1 MQLENPLASSTS
13 PSALQFGDLLRQL
26 RRRAGLTQSE
36 LATRIGY
43 SVAQVSRLEQN
54 ERLPTVTVIA
64 EIFVPALE
72 LSEEPHLAHRLIEL
86 AALARGERPPTA
98 VRVKRTI
105 RTAIDE
111 EMVETAGHLPA
122 ALLALVGRT
131 RELEAVGKRLL
142 AAPGRL
148 LTLIGPPGVGKTQ
161 LSLAVAAQVRTL
173 FRDGAWFVPL
183 AEVDD
188 PELVAPAIAGVLALN
203 APSAK
208 PPMSQLV
215 EHLRRKE
222 ALLVLDNVEQ
232 VTECAPLLI
241 TLLQECAGLRILV
254 TSTAPLRLRAEQRH
268 KVPPLEPAASVELF
282 IQRAHAVDPDFL
294 VTAENAGTITEI
306 CLRLDCLPLAIELI
320 AARVDLLTPA
330 AMLALLQDRRLD
342 QLAHGPRDLEAHH
355 RTLRCAIQR
364 SYDLMTVEEQAL
376 FRCLGVFAG
385 GFELAAVTDLGFDE
399 PTLRGLVNKSLVHR
413 TAGSGA
419 PQRFGLL
426 ETLRDFALETLAA
439 AGEEP
444 AARRRHADYFL
455 ELAAQA
461 SAHWHSPQHQQW
473 LNRLEAEHDNLRAAM
488 RWLIDHDGAGAQQLG
503 AALREFWYI
512 RGHFAEARRLLDQ
525 ALHASTA
532 PTTARG
538 QALLAAARLAH
549 AQDENATGLRL
560 IDECLPILRKSGDL
574 AGCAEALRTGGW
586 LAHSAGQ
593 SPRALAMFG
602 EALELSLALDA
613 SAGRASALTADLY
626 ISLAQV
632 YALDGDEA
640 NFATA
645 RRYFE
650 EGLRIAR
657 QLNRQ
662 ESVAYALHG
671 EASLEFMA
679 GDTIRAIAL
688 AQEALALFRTLDFRR
703 SVPLTLLLIGE
714 AALLAGDRELARP
727 HAQAAL
733 AHYGELAIP
742 WGTAAAQH
750 LLGQIERGCGQLAAA
765 TARLTTSLELSWRMR
780 DGKLT
785 ATNLAALGGV
795 ALARQEFA
803 RAATLLAAAYQ
814 LFDGLPRFLAPGY
827 RNAYAGM
834 VAATRAALGDDEFA
848 ARWAAGQAMPLEQA
862 VALGLV
868 EDGLL

>member
-1 MQLENPLASSTS
+1 MRTPFVSTTALA
-13 PSALQFGDLLRQL
+13 ALTFGDLLKQL
-26 RRRAGLTQSE
+26 RRRAGLTQGA
-36 LATRIGY
+36 LAGRVGY
-43 SVAQVSRLEQN
+43 SVAQISRLEQN
-54 ERLPTVTVIA
+54 LRLPTVTVIA
-64 EIFVPALE
+64 ETFVPALD
-72 LSEEPHLAHRLIEL
+72 LRAEPHLAHRLIEL
-86 AALARGERPPTA
+86 AALARGERPPDA
-98 VRVKRTI
+98 VSVTRTVH
-105 RTAIDE
+105 TAITEQVE
-111 EMVETAGHLPA
+111 EPAGQLPA
-122 ALLALVGRT
+122 ALIALVGRT
-131 RELEAVGKRLL
+131 RELGLVSQRLL

-148 LTLIGPPGVGKTQ
+148 LTLLGPPGVGKTQ

-173 FRDGAWFVPL
+173 FRDGVWFVPL
-183 AEVDD
+183 AAVDE

-203 APSAK
+203 EPSAK
-208 PPMSQLV
+208 PPMSRLV

-232 VTECAPLLI
+232 VTACAPLLI

-268 KVPPLEPAASVELF
+268 KVPP
-282 IQRAHAVDPDFL
+282 R
-294 VTAENAGTITEI
+294 
-306 CLRLDCLPLAIELI
+306 LPLAIELI

-330 AMLALLQDRRLD
+330 AMLARLQDQRLD

-355 RTLRCAIQR
+355 RTLRSAIQR
-364 SYDLMTVEEQAL
+364 SYDLLAGAEQAL

-385 GFELAAVTDLGFDE
+385 GCELAAVTHLGFDE

-413 TAGSGA
+413 VAGSGA
-419 PQRFGLL
+419 PLRFGLL
-426 ETLRDFALETLAA
+426 ETLRDFALETLMA

-473 LNRLEAEHDNLRAAM
+473 LDRVEPEHDNLRAAM

-503 AALREFWYI
+503 AALGGFWYL
-512 RGHFAEARRLLDQ
+512 RGPFAEARRLLDQ
-525 ALHASTA
+525 ALQASVA
-532 PTTARG
+532 PTAARG

-560 IDECLPILRKSGDL
+560 IDECLPILRQSGDL

-586 LAHSAGQ
+586 IAHSAGA

-602 EALELSLALDA
+602 EALELSRALDA
-613 SAGRASALTADLY
+613 GVGHAGALTADLY

-662 ESVAYALHG
+662 EGVAYALHG

-679 GDTIRAIAL
+679 GDYTRAIGL
-688 AQEALALFRTLDFRR
+688 AQEALASFRTLDFRR
-703 SVPLTLLLIGE
+703 SVPLALLLIGE
-714 AALLAGDRELARP
+714 AALLAGDRDLARQ

-733 AHYGELAIP
+733 AYYVELTIP
-742 WGTAAAQH
+742 WGIAAAHQ
-750 LLGQIERGCGQLAAA
+750 LLGQVERGCGQVAAA
-765 TARLTTSLELSWRMR
+765 TAWLTTSLELSWRMR
-780 DGKLT
+780 DSKLT

-795 ALARQEFA
+795 ALAQQEFA
-803 RAATLLAAAYQ
+803 RAGTLLAAAYQ

-827 RNAYAGM
+827 RDAYASM
-834 VAATRAALGDDEFA
+834 VAATRAALGDEEFA
-848 ARWAAGQAMPLEQA
+848 ARWAAGQALPLEQA
-862 VALGLV
+862 VALGLANR
-868 EDGLL
+868 

>member
-1 MQLENPLASSTS
+1 MRTPFVSTTALA
-13 PSALQFGDLLRQL
+13 ALTFGDLLKQL
-26 RRRAGLTQSE
+26 RRRAGLTQGE
-36 LATRIGY
+36 LAGRVGY
-43 SVAQVSRLEQN
+43 SVAQISRLEQN
-54 ERLPTVTVIA
+54 LRLPTVTVIA
-64 EIFVPALE
+64 ETFVPALD
-72 LSEEPHLAHRLIEL
+72 LRAEPHLAHRLIEL
-86 AALARGERPPTA
+86 AALARGERPPDA
-98 VRVKRTI
+98 VSVTRTVH
-105 RTAIDE
+105 TAITEQVE
-111 EMVETAGHLPA
+111 EPAGQLPA
-122 ALLALVGRT
+122 ALIALVGRT
-131 RELEAVGKRLL
+131 RELGLVSQRLL

-148 LTLIGPPGVGKTQ
+148 LTLLGPPGVGKTQ

-173 FRDGAWFVPL
+173 FRDGVWFVPL
-183 AEVDD
+183 AAVDE

-203 APSAK
+203 EPSAK
-208 PPMSQLV
+208 PPMSRLV

-232 VTECAPLLI
+232 VTACAPLLI

-282 IQRAHAVDPDFL
+282 IQRAQAVDPDFG
-294 VTAENAGTITEI
+294 VTPENAGTITEI

-320 AARVDLLTPA
+320 AARVDLLTPT
-330 AMLALLQDRRLD
+330 AMLARLQDQRLD

-355 RTLRCAIQR
+355 RTLRSAIQR
-364 SYDLMTVEEQAL
+364 SYDLLAGAEQAL

-385 GFELAAVTDLGFDE
+385 GCELAAITHLGFDE
-399 PTLRGLVNKSLVHR
+399 PTLRGLVNKSLLHR
-413 TAGSGA
+413 VAGSGA
-419 PQRFGLL
+419 PLRFGLL
-426 ETLRDFALETLAA
+426 ETLRDFALETLMA

-473 LNRLEAEHDNLRAAM
+473 LDRVEPEHDNLRAAM

-503 AALREFWYI
+503 AALGGFWYI
-512 RGHFAEARRLLDQ
+512 RGPFAEARRLLDQ
-525 ALHASTA
+525 ALQASVA
-532 PTTARG
+532 PTAARG

-560 IDECLPILRKSGDL
+560 IDECLPILRQSGDL

-586 LAHSAGQ
+586 IAHSAGA

-602 EALELSLALDA
+602 EALELSRALDA
-613 SAGRASALTADLY
+613 GVGHAGALTADLY

-662 ESVAYALHG
+662 EGVAYALHG

-679 GDTIRAIAL
+679 GDYTRAIGL
-688 AQEALALFRTLDFRR
+688 AQEALASFRTLDFRR
-703 SVPLTLLLIGE
+703 SVPLALLLIGE
-714 AALLAGDRELARP
+714 AALLAGDRDLARQ

-733 AHYGELAIP
+733 AYYVELTIP
-742 WGTAAAQH
+742 WGIAAAHQ
-750 LLGQIERGCGQLAAA
+750 LLGQVERGCGQVAAA
-765 TARLTTSLELSWRMR
+765 TAWLTTSLELSWRMR
-780 DGKLT
+780 DSKLT

-795 ALARQEFA
+795 ALAQQEFA
-803 RAATLLAAAYQ
+803 RAGTLLAAAYQ

-827 RNAYAGM
+827 RDAYASM
-834 VAATRAALGDDEFA
+834 VAATRAALGDEEFA
-848 ARWAAGQAMPLEQA
+848 ARWAAGQALPLEQA
-862 VALGLV
+862 VALGLANR
-868 EDGLL
+868 